1 MNKMYEQKNKI
12 YVGNL
17 EFSVSEEELK
27 KTFEDKGVQ
36 VRTVNIIKDKYT
48 GRARGFGFIE
58 VDSEGEIQK
67 AIEALHGQELN
78 GRRLTVNKARKP
90 KTDRMGGERSS
101 SKW

>member
-17 EFSVSEEELK
+17 EFSITEEELR
-27 KTFEDKGVQ
+27 KTFEDNGVQ
-36 VRTVNIIKDKYT
+36 VKTVNIIKDKYT

-67 AIEALHGQELN
+67 AIEVLHGQELN
-78 GRRLTVNKARKP
+78 GRKLTVNKARKP
-90 KTDRMGGERSS
+90 RTDRARGERFP